1 MHTATLDRQ
10 MDAGGPR
17 TPTRRRPIA
26 LAARYAMTLF
36 RLALGKPL
44 FWVSTLVAAVLFM
57 VGVATM
63 AGMPIVGP
71 YDEQVM
77 QMNMDL
83 YDQQAQ
89 DPSRQA
95 WLAREPASAAERLAQ
110 EEFVDRGRVYEMMRA
125 ADDDEARIEAILA
138 LLRHEERYPSTGFSR
153 TENEAEQAFYQHL
166 SALDEP
172 HLYQSASEMPPFELI
187 TYRWQEWFSL
197 PVISPLMAMLA
208 ANPAN
213 TSSSSARFS
222 AEAHLIMLVPAVMA
236 SVAVFRWKGRRRLLD
251 TVPLARGVAA
261 VVEVVVAAVCSLLAM
276 AVVMLPSL
284 FVAAI
289 KNGVGNPSYPVAY
302 FHAGDA
308 VLTTAG
314 DVLVHRAL
322 LCVLAVLVLAF
333 VLELSCCATRRVMP
347 GLLVAVAIVLVP
359 LIPDYFSRLSPVAD
373 MAPWLVST
381 YLCFDKVVGGWG
393 YFINIENDVLPLAGC
408 TFERGVAVLCGAVA
422 LLMTFIALA
431 LAARHAGRL
440 RRMGRRAPR
449 SPGSAGGSTSGTG
462 CEDERV
468 FENAAARGAGGA
480 HFAHQA
486 PVQNGRLRRAELAHG
501 KAAPR
506 ASAAPLRAA
515 SASYCRVMLR
525 GYVIP
530 VAIAC
535 EAVLLIL
542 PAIVPFRTGMEP
554 YTQDAYA
561 ARYREHS
568 LSQESD
574 HAVFNDPDLAQRDI
588 ELLAAVAR
596 APDARSFVE
605 AAATYE
611 AWWSERM
618 EEGVVSSAAQESVEV
633 VRGRAE
639 FYRRLAAMD
648 DPAIALAGSELPFL
662 QLVAFEARVY
672 PVVLLA
678 LPSAVAGV
686 LALAATRRGALRQA
700 PVRAG
705 VRTLSV
711 LVPTVAVGLGG
722 IALAWA
728 PALALALARCGWGA
742 AGYPVVVW
750 GSVLGDGLL
759 PGLMLPVGA
768 SGASL
773 PTVSSAGAV
782 ACSYVAVA
790 VIANVAVSVVLSVA
804 AALCSRV
811 VLPAR
816 AAARAVSGLE

>member
-1 MHTATLDRQ
+1 M
-10 MDAGGPR
+10 
-17 TPTRRRPIA
+17 
-26 LAARYAMTLF
+26 
-36 RLALGKPL
+36 
-44 FWVSTLVAAVLFM
+44 
-57 VGVATM
+57 
-63 AGMPIVGP
+63 
-71 YDEQVM
+71 
-77 QMNMDL
+77 
-83 YDQQAQ
+83 
-89 DPSRQA
+89 
-95 WLAREPASAAERLAQ
+95 
-110 EEFVDRGRVYEMMRA
+110 
-125 ADDDEARIEAILA
+125 
-138 LLRHEERYPSTGFSR
+138 
-153 TENEAEQAFYQHL
+153 
-166 SALDEP
+166 
-172 HLYQSASEMPPFELI
+172 
-187 TYRWQEWFSL
+187 
-197 PVISPLMAMLA
+197 
-208 ANPAN
+208 
-213 TSSSSARFS
+213 
-222 AEAHLIMLVPAVMA
+222 
-236 SVAVFRWKGRRRLLD
+236 
-251 TVPLARGVAA
+251 
-261 VVEVVVAAVCSLLAM
+261 
-276 AVVMLPSL
+276 
-284 FVAAI
+284 
-289 KNGVGNPSYPVAY
+289 
-302 FHAGDA
+302 
-308 VLTTAG
+308 
-314 DVLVHRAL
+314 
-322 LCVLAVLVLAF
+322 
-333 VLELSCCATRRVMP
+333 
-347 GLLVAVAIVLVP
+347 IVL
-359 LIPDYFSRLSPVAD
+359 
-373 MAPWLVST
+373 
-381 YLCFDKVVGGWG
+381 
-393 YFINIENDVLPLAGC
+393 
-408 TFERGVAVLCGAVA
+408 
-422 LLMTFIALA
+422 
-431 LAARHAGRL
+431 
-440 RRMGRRAPR
+440 
-449 SPGSAGGSTSGTG
+449 
-462 CEDERV
+462 
-468 FENAAARGAGGA
+468 
-480 HFAHQA
+480 
-486 PVQNGRLRRAELAHG
+486 
-501 KAAPR
+501 
-506 ASAAPLRAA
+506 
-515 SASYCRVMLR
+515 
-525 GYVIP
+525 
-530 VAIAC
+530 
-535 EAVLLIL
+535 
-542 PAIVPFRTGMEP
+542 
-554 YTQDAYA
+554 
-561 ARYREHS
+561 EHS
-568 LSQESD
+568 LSQGSD